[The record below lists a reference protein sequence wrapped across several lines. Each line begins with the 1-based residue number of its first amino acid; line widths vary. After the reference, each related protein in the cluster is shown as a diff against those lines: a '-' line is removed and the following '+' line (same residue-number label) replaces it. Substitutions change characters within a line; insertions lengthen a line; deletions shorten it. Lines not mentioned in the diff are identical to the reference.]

1 MALLGGL
8 LGHLEAIL
16 SRIGTLLGHLGTSL
30 RVWTAPWAIQVA
42 CSFLLGPLLGHSWAV
57 LGDSRAVPGAF
68 LGRLG
73 DFLGASW
80 AVLERSRRSLEP
92 SWPVGRLEKQER

>member
-1 MALLGGL
+1 M
-8 LGHLEAIL
+8 
-16 SRIGTLLGHLGTSL
+16 GHLGGMFVPS
-30 RVWTAPWAIQVA
+30 WPP
-42 CSFLLGPLLGHSWAV
+42 LGPLVGRLGRL
-57 LGDSRAVPGAF
+57 LGRLRGF